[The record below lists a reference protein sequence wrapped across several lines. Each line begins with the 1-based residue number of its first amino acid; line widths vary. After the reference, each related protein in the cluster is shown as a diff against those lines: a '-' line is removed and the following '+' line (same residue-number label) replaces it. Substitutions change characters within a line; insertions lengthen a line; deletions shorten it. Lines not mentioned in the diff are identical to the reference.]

1 MEDQKLNRHLKDI
14 INTISDGV
22 LLISPDGTILMA
34 NRAMEEISGYS
45 REELIGQPC
54 SIFHC
59 RACEIARSGGMESWC
74 DLFNVGYARR
84 KSCSLVRKDGSYLH
98 VLKNASLLKEADGN
112 IIGAVETVTDISE
125 IEERDEKIE
134 QLSKLLQGNTTFQ
147 GMVGK
152 SEVMQRAFEVI
163 RKAAQSEAPVIIHGE
178 TGTGKELVAHAI
190 HNLGQRRNKAYIQLN
205 CAALNEGL
213 LESEMF
219 GHVKGAF
226 TGAHMNRKG
235 RFEAAN
241 GGDIFLDEI
250 GDIPLSIQIK
260 LLRILETKQFERV
273 GDYQPIKTDVR
284 IITATNRDLE
294 LLIAQGKFRE
304 DFFFRI
310 NVVPIH
316 LPPLRDR
323 TEDIPLLVEHFIRQ
337 LQQRSGKQIPGVVPE
352 TMNFFMNYR
361 WPGNVRELRGALEY
375 AFVVAESGQIFLKH
389 LPERMLRP
397 AGGHE
402 VSAST
407 HLTEK
412 EALIDA
418 LIKCGGNQTR
428 AAGMLGVNRVTVW
441 HRIKKYGIDPGNP
454 LQSSYSSVRDG
465 RMIYPSS

>member
-1 MEDQKLNRHLKDI
+1 MDDQELNQHMKEI
-14 INTISDGV
+14 INTMNDGV
-22 LLISPDGTILMA
+22 LVISTGGEILMA
-34 NRAMEEISGYS
+34 NRAMEQISGYS
-45 REELIGQPC
+45 REEMQGQPC

-59 RACEIARSGGMESWC
+59 AVCEKNHTKGEGHWC
-74 DLFNVGYARR
+74 DLFDVGSSHR
-84 KSCSLVRKDGSYLH
+84 KTCSVVRKDGSYLN
-98 VLKNASLLKEADGN
+98 VLKNASILKEADGT
-112 IIGAVETVTDISE
+112 ILGAVETFTDISD

-134 QLSKLLQGNTTFQ
+134 QLSKLLHGNTDFQ
-147 GMVGK
+147 GMVGR
-152 SEVMQRAFEVI
+152 SEIMQRVFEVV
-163 RKAAQSEAPVIIHGE
+163 RKAATSDAPVIVFGE

-190 HNLGQRRNKAYIQLN
+190 HKLGPRRDKPYIQLN
-205 CAALNEGL
+205 CAALNENL

-250 GDIPLSIQIK
+250 GDLPLSIQIK

-294 LLIAQGKFRE
+294 QLIAQRKFRE

-310 NVVPIH
+310 NVIPIH

-323 TEDIPLLVEHFIRQ
+323 TDDIPLLAEHFVRK
-337 LQQRSGKQIPGVVPE
+337 LQASSGKEIIGMAPE
-352 TMNFFMNYR
+352 TMDFFMNYR
-361 WPGNVRELRGALEY
+361 WPGNIRELRGALEY
-375 AFVVAESGQIFLKH
+375 AFVVAESGRILPKH
-389 LPERMLRP
+389 LPARMINQGIR
-397 AGGHE
+397 HE
-402 VSAST
+402 IPVSAP
-407 HLTEK
+407 LTEK

-418 LIKCGGNQTR
+418 LIRSGGNQTR

-441 HRIKKYGIDPGNP
+441 HRLKKYGIDPGNP
-454 LQSSYSSVRDG
+454 VPHSNPFAEDG
-465 RMIYPSS
+465 GANSG